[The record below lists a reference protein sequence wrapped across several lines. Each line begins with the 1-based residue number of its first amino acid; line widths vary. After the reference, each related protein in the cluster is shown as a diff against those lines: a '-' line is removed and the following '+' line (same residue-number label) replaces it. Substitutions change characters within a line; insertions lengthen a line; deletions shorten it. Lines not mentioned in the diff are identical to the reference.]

1 MACSVP
7 SSWLKNTGDVSS
19 MSVKSSAALQYGW
32 MTADEIR
39 PSGSPVPLLWA
50 ATSPAKVMKTK
61 IVSPAT
67 NLLITSLLALV
78 RPRVA
83 RKPAGHSPRRHISTK
98 RATRPAYR
106 SPGVKFGADNPM
118 NSSPAFR

>member
-1 MACSVP
+1 MAVQIPVDTDPAWRSE
-7 SSWLKNTGDVSS
+7 
-19 MSVKSSAALQYGW
+19 SAPAASEVLHPLQPL
-32 MTADEIR
+32 TADEIR

-67 NLLITSLLALV
+67 NLLITSLLALF

-83 RKPAGHSPRRHISTK
+83 RKPAGRSPRRHISTK